1 MPLHTAKLRVR
12 RSDTVGLAAPT
23 DQIGVIAIL
32 AVALTLIS
40 VMMAVQ
46 ARAQAP
52 FSATTFAELAIP
64 ATTVVP
70 RVSRVRGAAAAE
82 PSVTDCGDGKP
93 VSGAV
98 ASVIDGRSFL
108 LVDGREIRLA
118 AIETPPI
125 SVADAVQDAGEAA
138 KLELESLLHDRI
150 VTVQPL
156 GGVDRYGRVV
166 GFVFTAMPD
175 GLVQLE
181 MLAQGFGLLSPVALP
196 SGCRN
201 SLRVA
206 ERTARSSKLGLWD
219 ERYYELKRADDPM
232 DVIAERGH
240 FALVGGKVKSVRESG
255 GIVYVNFGRRWAED
269 FTVTILKRNERLFG
283 SAGLLPSQ
291 LSGRWIEVRGFVEEH
306 GGPAIEAVR
315 PEQIELVD
323 GTRPPNR

>member
-12 RSDTVGLAAPT
+12 RSDTVGLATPT

-40 VMMAVQ
+40 VMMAAQ

-125 SVADAVQDAGEAA
+125 SVADAVQDAGEA
-138 KLELESLLHDRI
+138 
-150 VTVQPL
+150 
-156 GGVDRYGRVV
+156 
-166 GFVFTAMPD
+166 
-175 GLVQLE
+175 
-181 MLAQGFGLLSPVALP
+181 
-196 SGCRN
+196 
-201 SLRVA
+201 
-206 ERTARSSKLGLWD
+206 
-219 ERYYELKRADDPM
+219 
-232 DVIAERGH
+232 
-240 FALVGGKVKSVRESG
+240 
-255 GIVYVNFGRRWAED
+255 
-269 FTVTILKRNERLFG
+269 
-283 SAGLLPSQ
+283 
-291 LSGRWIEVRGFVEEH
+291 
-306 GGPAIEAVR
+306 
-315 PEQIELVD
+315 
-323 GTRPPNR
+323 